1 MNNFQQQYLSKSI
14 LNGTGSVSSF
24 LKEGKHKDF
33 MSAIFALGQGLAAGN
48 EEIMKQKAEEA
59 QLKIKTGRQAA
70 AIRGYAERAR
80 ATAARQSA
88 AAAQERADAANRTA
102 DAKIAAI
109 GAQAE
114 TARQLASV
122 KAIEVRAKNKRDNEL
137 AGARGDALA
146 AQANVNNARAVEIY
160 SRVNSDEN
168 ASLQNASAAASGNAV
183 PALPAPT
190 ETVSSAKN
198 ASETLQVALDKNRS
212 SATEVEYQLKRD
224 AKLGLFLAPPKKG
237 TPSIKLAPE
246 PKPTTAPTKPVIAD
260 KPEPKSSV
268 KANSK
273 AKDKPAP
280 SPAPVKQQKPK
291 TNKKSSRNTNKSSG
305 NKGRTKNSSAPVREG
320 LTPEQ
325 LAIAAQIRRENDLK
339 KRRENPPDERY

>member
-1 MNNFQQQYLSKSI
+1 MDKVNNFQQQYLSKSI

-48 EEIMKQKAEEA
+48 EEIMKQKAEEV

-80 ATAARQSA
+80 AKAAQDRAEAADRIATARETSAAANVAAAGAKAKTARQSA
-88 AAAQERADAANRTA
+88 TVEA
-102 DAKIAAI
+102 IA
-109 GAQAE
+109 
-114 TARQLASV
+114 
-122 KAIEVRAKNKRDNEL
+122 VREKDKRENKL
-137 AGARGDALA
+137 AGAKGDALA
-146 AQANVNNARAVEIY
+146 AQANVNNARAAEIY

-212 SATEVEYQLKRD
+212 SESQIAL
-224 AKLGLFLAPPKKG
+224 KLGSGYVLAQPKKG
-237 TPSIKLAPE
+237 TPSIELEPE
-246 PKPTTAPTKPVIAD
+246 QTTAPTNPATAD
-260 KPEPKSSV
+260 EPKSQPSV
-268 KANSK
+268 RARAK
-273 AKDKPAP
+273 AKDRPTPSPA
-280 SPAPVKQQKPK
+280 PAPVKQQEPK
-291 TNKKSSRNTNKSSG
+291 TNTNSGRTPNKASG
-305 NKGRTKNSSAPVREG
+305 NKGRTKKGSAPVKEG

-339 KRRENPPDERY
+339 KRRENPPDERD